1 MIVHFNKFDNYEVP
15 DLVLCLP
22 CSTLSDG
29 TASDV
34 VAVVPFA
41 SNLEFVFNFN
51 DISQM
56 NFRIDLVNRDSNYY
70 EESKRVYDLVV
81 KGMYIYVDEVGY
93 FRIDEADET
102 QTSFERY
109 KDVSASS
116 CDSELSNRSVPY
128 IENGTYQLSEILFY
142 VNNMVPQWTIGYID
156 DDLRTLY
163 RTFTDV
169 DITRNVFDFLIK
181 DVQELYDCIFIFDTK
196 ERTINVYAKSN
207 YRINTDIHLT
217 KEDMITAISKR
228 VSNDTPYSSMS
239 GYGDSNDISISAVN
253 PLGTNV
259 VFNLSYFIQFMPQD
273 LAEDVQT
280 WMTDIRNAE
289 ADYYNAR
296 VEYTVANNTVLTL
309 SYEIEKATLL
319 LSTYNRCKDNVS
331 AYQTTVNVDIYNDA
345 IEDSSAKI
353 PIMQDV
359 NDTLAAIQ
367 DLIDDCEA
375 EIAQKNT
382 EIEVART
389 LANNKLSV
397 LLDINERLSFD
408 SYFSYTDYKK
418 LVNYIYEGVYTNEN
432 IGFTDETTDIQ
443 KLSITKQLYDLT
455 KQRLRNLSAPIY
467 EYDIDTDNFVFI
479 PKFEYWIQQLAT
491 GSIVN
496 IEVDDNTIRELYIT
510 SISINYEDRNSSFT
524 FCTEQTGTGAKV
536 LFDNLFDG
544 ITKSSSSIRHI

>member
-56 NFRIDLVNRDSNYY
+56 NFRVDLVNRDSNYY

-156 DDLRTLY
+156 DDLRALY

-239 GYGDSNDISISAVN
+239 GYGDSNEISISAVN

-259 VFNLSYFIQFMPQD
+259 VFNLSYFTQFMPQD

-289 ADYYNAR
+289 ADYYDAR

-367 DLIDDCEA
+367 DLIDDCEH
-375 EIAQKNT
+375 EIEQKNT
-382 EIEVART
+382 EIEAARA

>member
-156 DDLRTLY
+156 DDLRALY

-239 GYGDSNDISISAVN
+239 GYGDSNEISISAVN

-259 VFNLSYFIQFMPQD
+259 VFDLSYFIQFMPQD

-289 ADYYNAR
+289 ADYYDAR

-367 DLIDDCEA
+367 DLIDDREA

-382 EIEVART
+382 EIEAART